1 MKTKYEIGDSA
12 WIYMS
17 NHQGKTTKSTVVHS
31 FELYGGKTY
40 YVCEV
45 ATPIDPLLEV
55 RCALSM
61 SDAEGKGIGL
71 SQLAR
76 KGLKK

>member
-1 MKTKYEIGDSA
+1 MKSKYEIGDEA

-17 NHQGKTTKSTVVHS
+17 NHRGKTTKSTVVHS

-45 ATPIDPLLEV
+45 STPIDPLLEV

-61 SDAEGKGIGL
+61 GDAEGVGIGL
-71 SQLAR
+71 IQLAR
-76 KGLKK
+76 KVIDK

>member
-1 MKTKYEIGDSA
+1 MKTEYEIGDSA
-12 WIYMS
+12 WIYMG
-17 NHQGKTTKSTVVHS
+17 NHQGETTKSTVVHS
-31 FELYGGKTY
+31 FEIYGGKTY

-45 ATPIDPLLEV
+45 STQIDPLLEV

-61 SDAEGKGIGL
+61 GDAEGVGIGL